1 MLKTSPRDP
10 IISEITN
17 FFKKKKKPRS
27 EVLYTQFRI
36 TDFELSDHELFTEFR
51 YQSII
56 PKNTVTTT

>member
-10 IISEITN
+10 IISKITN
-17 FFKKKKKPRS
+17 KKKPRS